1 MIVLDTNVLSEIMRA
16 KPDPAVL
23 AWLDAQP
30 PDDLWLNSVVAAEL
44 LFGVARLPEGA
55 PKQQLVLAVSAMLEQ
70 DFAGQILSFDLNAA
84 SVYAVMLAERERIG
98 QTMAMADA
106 QIAAICLSRD
116 ATLATRNT
124 RHFEGLGLALMNP
137 WDSHSSPTM
146 S

>member
-30 PDDLWLNSVVAAEL
+30 PDDLWLNSVAAAEL

-55 PKQQLVLAVSAMLEQ
+55 PKQQLALAVSAMLEQ

-84 SVYAVMLAERERIG
+84 SVYAVILAERERIG

-137 WDSHSSPTM
+137 WDSPLAPSM
-146 S
+146 N

>member
-16 KPDPAVL
+16 KPDPVVL
-23 AWLDAQP
+23 DWLDAQQ

-55 PKQQLVLAVSAMLEQ
+55 RKQQLALAVSAMLEQ
-70 DFAGQILSFDLNAA
+70 DFAAQILSFDLSAA
-84 SVYAVMLAERERIG
+84 SVYAVMLAERARIG
-98 QTMAMADA
+98 ASMAKADA

-124 RHFEGLGLALMNP
+124 RHFEGVGLSLMNP
-137 WDSHSSPTM
+137 WDSLMSPTVN
-146 S
+146 

>member
-16 KPDPAVL
+16 KPDPVVL
-23 AWLDAQP
+23 DWLDAQQ

-55 PKQQLVLAVSAMLEQ
+55 RKQQLALAVSAMLEQ
-70 DFAGQILSFDLNAA
+70 DFAAQILSFDLSAA

-98 QTMAMADA
+98 ASMAIADA

-124 RHFEGLGLALMNP
+124 RHFEGVGLSLMNP
-137 WDSHSSPTM
+137 WDSLMSPTVN
-146 S
+146 

>member
-55 PKQQLVLAVSAMLEQ
+55 PKQQLALAVSAMLEQ

>member
-30 PDDLWLNSVVAAEL
+30 PDDLWLNAVVAAEL

-55 PKQQLVLAVSAMLEQ
+55 RKQQLALAVSAMLEQ
-70 DFAGQILSFDLNAA
+70 DFAGQLLSFDLNAA

-98 QTMAMADA
+98 QSMAMADA

-116 ATLATRNT
+116 ATLATRNVK
-124 RHFEGLGLALMNP
+124 HFEGLGLALMNP
-137 WDSHSSPTM
+137 WDSPLSPTVN
-146 S
+146 

>member
-55 PKQQLVLAVSAMLEQ
+55 PKQQLAVAVSAMLEQ

>member
-16 KPDPAVL
+16 KPDPVVL
-23 AWLDAQP
+23 DWLDAQQ

-55 PKQQLVLAVSAMLEQ
+55 RKQQLALAVSAMLEQ
-70 DFAGQILSFDLNAA
+70 DFAAQILSFDLSAA

-98 QTMAMADA
+98 ASMAIADA

-124 RHFEGLGLALMNP
+124 RHFEGVGLSLMNP
-137 WDSHSSPTM
+137 WDSLMPPTVN
-146 S
+146 

>member
-1 MIVLDTNVLSEIMRA
+1 VIVLDTNVLSEIMRA

-55 PKQQLVLAVSAMLEQ
+55 RKQQLALAVSAMLEQ
-70 DFAGQILSFDLNAA
+70 DFAGQILSFDLGAT

-98 QTMAMADA
+98 QSMAMADA

-116 ATLATRNT
+116 AMLATRNT
-124 RHFEGLGLALMNP
+124 KHFEGLGLSLINP
-137 WDSHSSPTM
+137 WDSLCPQP
-146 S
+146 

>member
-23 AWLDAQP
+23 AWLDAQAP
-30 PDDLWLNSVVAAEL
+30 EDLWLNSVVAAEF
-44 LFGVARLPEGA
+44 LFGVARLPDGA
-55 PKQQLVLAVSAMLEQ
+55 RKQQLALAVSAMLEQ
-70 DFAGQILSFDLNAA
+70 DFAGQMLSFDLGAA

-98 QTMAMADA
+98 QSMAMVDA

-124 RHFEGLGLALMNP
+124 RQFEGLGLALINP
-137 WDSHSSPTM
+137 WESQTPQP
-146 S
+146 

>member
-44 LFGVARLPEGA
+44 LYGVARLPEGA
-55 PKQQLVLAVSAMLEQ
+55 RKQQLALAVSAMLEQ

-98 QTMAMADA
+98 QSMAMADA
-106 QIAAICLSRD
+106 QIAAICLSRE
-116 ATLATRNT
+116 AKLATRNT
-124 RHFEGLGLALMNP
+124 RHFEGFGLTLMNP
-137 WDSHSSPTM
+137 WDSHSSPTV